1 MDTYE
6 LRTTKLGGTMKMLED
21 RILIQTNLSK
31 EELGKEGAKME
42 AG

>member
-1 MDTYE
+1 
-6 LRTTKLGGTMKMLED
+6 MKMLED

-42 AG
+42 AGWGWRHNVK

>member
-6 LRTTKLGGTMKMLED
+6 LRTTKLGETMKMLKN

-31 EELGKEGAKME
+31 EELGKEGAKTE
-42 AG
+42 TG